1 MQVVGAD
8 TSKRLLDAS
17 LLDAQWAMGVL
28 IDESIILEIIWT
40 KIWKYEIFVVPL
52 SPKGDVVGMGW
63 KVF

>member
-1 MQVVGAD
+1 MVGAD